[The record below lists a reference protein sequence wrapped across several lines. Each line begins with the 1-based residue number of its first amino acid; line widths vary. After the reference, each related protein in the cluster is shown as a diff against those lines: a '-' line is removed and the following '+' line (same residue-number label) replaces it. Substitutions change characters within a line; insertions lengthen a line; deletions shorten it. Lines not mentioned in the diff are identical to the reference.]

1 MTEICNFVSL
11 SLRMITAASI
21 ARFNRVWYNLIRL
34 FFFSPSPSLHFLPF
48 FTPIQFLLPSRFAHF
63 YATKFIVSIT
73 RLQCKLTRCN
83 LNFARNVCEQQSCD
97 GINKCWSGKKA
108 KRNIARARD
117 LKSENDV
124 WSERFIWSE
133 PRFQSLVAN
142 EVTLHH
148 K

>member
-1 MTEICNFVSL
+1 MYVNSSHVME
-11 SLRMITAASI
+11 SI
-21 ARFNRVWYNLIRL
+21 
-34 FFFSPSPSLHFLPF
+34 
-48 FTPIQFLLPSRFAHF
+48 
-63 YATKFIVSIT
+63 
-73 RLQCKLTRCN
+73 
-83 LNFARNVCEQQSCD
+83 NVEVE
-97 GINKCWSGKKA
+97 KKA